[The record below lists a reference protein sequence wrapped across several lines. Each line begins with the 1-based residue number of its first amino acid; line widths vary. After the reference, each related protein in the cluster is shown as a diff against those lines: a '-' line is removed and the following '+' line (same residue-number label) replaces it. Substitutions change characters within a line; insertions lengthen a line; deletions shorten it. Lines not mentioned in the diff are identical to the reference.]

1 MAVKMVTAF
10 VFVAAVMVATWG
22 GAAEGAVTC
31 QDVVSSMAPC
41 AGYLMG
47 NAPNPAPACC
57 PAVQSLN
64 SRLTAVA
71 DRQTACNCFKQ
82 AASSYGVSV
91 PKAQSLPRICKVS
104 LNVAVAPNVN
114 CANVH

>member
-1 MAVKMVTAF
+1 MAVKTVTAF
-10 VFVAAVMVATWG
+10 VVMMAVMVVSWG

-31 QDVVSSMAPC
+31 QDVVSAMAPC
-41 AGYLMG
+41 AAYLMG
-47 NAPNPAPACC
+47 NAQTPAPACC

-64 SRLTAVA
+64 SRLTAVS

-82 AASSYGVSV
+82 AATSYGVSL
-91 PKAQSLPRICKVS
+91 PKAQALPRLCKVS